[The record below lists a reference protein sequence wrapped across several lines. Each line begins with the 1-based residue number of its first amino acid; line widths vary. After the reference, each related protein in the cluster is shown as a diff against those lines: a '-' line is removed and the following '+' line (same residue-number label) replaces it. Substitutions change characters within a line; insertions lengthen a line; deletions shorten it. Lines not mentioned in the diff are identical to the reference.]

1 MEIVRELP
9 KYSASMTVHVKGH
22 PDIHFTFTEEPPK
35 DIMDAYEQVVGNGL
49 AKVSVST
56 DMGIK
61 EFGTGAGSMVTISI
75 ACNQDQQTMQ
85 TALHLAGQMGRWYAK
100 ENRQLAEN
108 ELNTIIE
115 QKKFEAQNKVPV
127 YGR

>member
-1 MEIVRELP
+1 MEIHRELP
-9 KYSASMTVHVKGH
+9 RYSASMTIHLKGH
-22 PDIHFTFTEEPPK
+22 PDTHLTFTEEPPK

-61 EFGTGAGSMVTISI
+61 DFGTGAGSMVTISLS
-75 ACNQDQQTMQ
+75 CNQDQQTMQ
-85 TALHLAGQMGRWYAK
+85 NALSLAGQMGRWYAK

-115 QKKFEAQNKVPV
+115 QKKLEAQNKVPV